1 MFHGAVPEV
10 LVKDA
15 PGAFLEP
22 AWSISLEWQFYL
34 VAPLLTNPIVRYL
47 GRISYGLY
55 LSHTV
60 VIIVIQYALLTWA
73 PGLSQMAHF
82 VVLLASTTAV
92 TIAVW
97 RCCIV
102 ALKFRG
108 SRRVV
113 LWLADSLPDRP
124 SGRRTRCLSPG
135 RLGSLLFVLAIPL
148 LDRPR

>member
-47 GRISYGLY
+47 GRISYSLY

-92 TIAVW
+92 TIAVSAVLY
-97 RCCIV
+97 RCIEIPGIQAGRSLARRLTARQAV
-102 ALKFRG
+102 GAQDAMSL
-108 SRRVV
+108 SRETGLTPLR
-113 LWLADSLPDRP
+113 
-124 SGRRTRCLSPG
+124 SGHP
-135 RLGSLLFVLAIPL
+135 AP
-148 LDRPR
+148 